1 MIGQRVRHVVE
12 DRVGFVVGTAEAI
25 GTRHT
30 LVPVTI
36 ELSTRTE
43 LWPAALMELL
53 PKVKQFPAHGGRFKA
68 PPTYPLHLK

>member
-1 MIGQRVRHVVE
+1 MIGQRVRHVIE
-12 DRVGFVVGTAEAI
+12 DRIGFVVGSAESI

-43 LWPAALMELL
+43 LWPTALMELL
-53 PKVKQFPAHGGRFKA
+53 PKNKQFPAHGGRFKA
-68 PPTYPLHLK
+68 PSTYPLHIK